1 MCGGTR
7 TYYLRSDHALLNHGP
22 CATSG
27 PEHNATGQT
36 AAQPS
41 YCTLPILHPRQT
53 LDQAPPG
60 GLGYIS
66 NDGHAFMCRNP
77 AVLRQA
83 FHVYVVAGGISYT
96 RLLC

>member
-1 MCGGTR
+1 MQDILFIVSTNF
-7 TYYLRSDHALLNHGP
+7 LN
-22 CATSG
+22 SG
-27 PEHNATGQT
+27 PEHNATT
-36 AAQPS
+36 HAAAQPS

-66 NDGHAFMCRNP
+66 NDGHAFLCRNP

-83 FHVYVVAGGISYT
+83 FHVYAHSLSCIL
-96 RLLC
+96 RFLR